1 MPSSSLFS
9 LSFDVAPLPQT
20 PFTRTSPRPSFAT
33 AATTGRTAQSSTKT
47 ITLSREA
54 LIEIQT
60 TVDLFIEE
68 ITRRQASAGGPSTT
82 PVQSTEPQLS
92 GARN

>member
-1 MPSSSLFS
+1 MEVQAQRPQNQVVRQLASLKV
-9 LSFDVAPLPQT
+9 LSRLLGHELH
-20 PFTRTSPRPSFAT
+20 S
-33 AATTGRTAQSSTKT
+33 QSSTKT

-68 ITRRQASAGGPSTT
+68 ITRRQAIAGGPSTT
-82 PVQSTEPQLS
+82 PVQSSEPQLS